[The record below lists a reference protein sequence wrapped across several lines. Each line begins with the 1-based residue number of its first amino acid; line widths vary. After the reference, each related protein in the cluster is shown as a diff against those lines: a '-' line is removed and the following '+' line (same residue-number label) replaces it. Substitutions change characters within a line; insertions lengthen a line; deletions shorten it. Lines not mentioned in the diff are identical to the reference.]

1 MKAAPD
7 LTAPDLT
14 EPELPAPAFSP
25 EELSALLGEKH
36 LPTAEQSAII
46 SSPLTPRLVIAGAGS
61 GKTATMADRVVWL
74 VANGWVRP
82 EEVLGVTFTRKAAGE
97 LASRIRAKL
106 SSLQRIAAADAGH
119 AVFPAGLLSTDALEP
134 KVSTYHSFASGI
146 VSDYGLRL
154 GIERDVVLLGGA
166 QAWQLASEVVEAYDG
181 EYAHFRVAKS
191 TLVKAVIQ
199 LAGECAEH
207 LREPAEVQAWLMERL
222 SAYEGLPYVAGAKK
236 NSTQAAV
243 ELAGMLRTRASVAD
257 LVGRY
262 AAAKRARGALDF
274 GDLVALAAKVAREVP
289 LAADMER
296 QRYRVVLL
304 DEFQDTSHAQLVL
317 FSRLFGEG
325 HAVTAVGDPN
335 QSIYGF
341 RGASAGQLFHFV
353 REFPVRVG
361 EPHAGTATFRPAP
374 VSYLTTAWRNGQ
386 NILAAANLI
395 AAPLN
400 ADASAAGPAGER
412 ASAAAVE
419 VPSLQP
425 SPAAVQGRVIM
436 GRFAT
441 DEDEAAAIAR
451 DVLRFRVTDFEMQ
464 AAASPVPPA
473 MAVLCRRRAQM
484 ECIRREFEANGIPYE
499 IVGLGGLLDTPEIV
513 DLVSTLRVL
522 ADPGRS
528 DSLMRLL
535 AGARWRIGPADLM
548 AFRDWSSHLAR
559 RRAQNAADA
568 AVADESAESA
578 DVVIE
583 GDLTDGASLVEALDW
598 LPREGWLSAHG
609 RSLTPAALERLHQ
622 LATELRHLRGLLGD
636 DLTTLLGEVERAML
650 LDIEVAARP
659 GISIHQA
666 RRNLDA
672 FQDAAAGFLQT
683 AQRVDVLAFLAWLEA
698 AAAEEGGLEVPPPD
712 VNHEAVQLL
721 TVHASKGLE
730 WDVVFVPGLN
740 AGAFPSS
747 RDSRWSSGS
756 AALPWPLRGDRA
768 DLPQWDLDQPDQKGW
783 LDAEKDFKADVQ
795 AHGEAEERRLA
806 YVAYTRA
813 KHVLWVSSA
822 AWVGGRGSLAEM
834 SPFLAE
840 LEPLAG
846 EGAAPGPFNPDG
858 GTVARIHP
866 DSVAEEALPEAS
878 PLTQDLEVASWP
890 YDPLE
895 GPVDPRTGKRLRLV
909 PGRRA
914 AMDEA
919 AGRLLEEIRRQRHPA
934 IHTGAIPAD
943 AAHGGFLRA
952 DTDLDADTVLHTDT
966 VLHADAVHG
975 GDMHPAAGV
984 ERGSGDSRTLRPFAA
999 RWAGEAALLLERR
1012 ARRARSRDV
1021 HLPGHISASTLV
1033 SLDENPE
1040 AVVQRLRRPVPREP
1054 GMSARKGTVFHAWV
1068 EEYYGS
1074 AGMLDLGEAPGS
1086 DDHIDEAYGLDD
1098 MVATFRESE
1107 WAHRSPAHVEVPVE
1121 TRVGD
1126 VVVRGRIDAVFRD
1139 ADGGWDLVDWKTGR
1153 KPSSAQLKTKS
1164 VQLAVYRLA
1173 WARLKGVPLDEVRA
1187 AFYYVADN
1195 QVVRP
1200 HDLASGEELEAILTA
1215 ALARP
1220 EHQMHPDS

>member
-1 MKAAPD
+1 MSRMA
-7 LTAPDLT
+7 
-14 EPELPAPAFSP
+14 ELPEPRFSP
-25 EELSALLGEKH
+25 EELSVLLGEKN
-36 LPTAEQSAII
+36 LPTAEQSAVI
-46 SSPLTPRLVIAGAGS
+46 SSPLAPRLVIAGAGS

-74 VANGWVRP
+74 VANGWVKP

-106 SSLQRIAAADAGH
+106 SALQRTATGNAGG
-119 AVFPAGLLSTDALEP
+119 AEAGALLSADALEP

-166 QAWQLASEVVEAYDG
+166 QAWQLASEVVEAFDG
-181 EYAHFRVAKS
+181 EYSHFRVAKS

-207 LREPAEVQAWLMERL
+207 LQDPDGVQGWLMQRL
-222 SAYEGLPYVAGAKK
+222 AEFEALPYVAGAKK
-236 NSTQAAV
+236 NPSQAAG
-243 ELAGMLRTRASVAD
+243 ELGAMLRTRASVAE

-262 AAAKRARGALDF
+262 AEAKRARGALDF
-274 GDLVALAAKVAREVP
+274 GDLVALAARVSREVP
-289 LAADMER
+289 LAAEMER
-296 QRYRVVLL
+296 QRYKVVLL

-317 FSRLFGEG
+317 FSRLFGDG

-353 REFPVRVG
+353 NEFPVCVEDGQPR
-361 EPHAGTATFRPAP
+361 TASRRPAP
-374 VSYLTTAWRNGQ
+374 VSYLTTAWRNGR

-395 AAPLN
+395 SAPL
-400 ADASAAGPAGER
+400 SAAAAQAGPAGQR
-412 ASAAAVE
+412 SSGAAVE
-419 VPSLQP
+419 VPALRP
-425 SPAAVQGRVIM
+425 SPAAVQGRVVL

-441 DEDEAAAIAR
+441 DEDEAAAIAK
-451 DVLRFRVTDFEMQ
+451 DLLRFRATDFDGS
-464 AAASPVPPA
+464 SPEPRVQPA

-484 ECIRREFEANGIPYE
+484 ECLRKEFEATGIPYE

-548 AFRDWSSHLAR
+548 AFRDWSAFLAR
-559 RRAQNAADA
+559 RRGLGMNDPSG
-568 AVADESAESA
+568 DEDPEAA

-583 GDLTDGASLVEALDW
+583 GDITDAASLVEALDW
-598 LPREGWLSAHG
+598 LPKDGWTSTHG
-609 RSLTPAALERLHQ
+609 RSLTPPARERLQ
-622 LATELRHLRGLLGD
+622 RLGTELRQLRALMGE

-659 GISIHQA
+659 GFSIHQA

-683 AQRVDVLAFLAWLEA
+683 SHRVDVLAFLSWLEA
-698 AAAEEGGLEVPPPD
+698 AASEEGGLDVPPAD

-740 AGAFPSS
+740 SGAFPSS

-756 AALPWPLRGDRA
+756 AAMPWPLRGDRA

-783 LDAEKDFKADVQ
+783 LDAEKVFKGDVQ

-813 KHVLWVSSA
+813 KHVLWVSSG
-822 AWVGGRGSLAEM
+822 AWVGGRGGMAEM

-840 LEPLAG
+840 LAPLA
-846 EGAAPGPFNPDG
+846 EQETAE
-858 GTVARIHP
+858 IHP
-866 DSVAEEALPEAS
+866 GSVDEESLPQES
-878 PLTQDLEVASWP
+878 PLTRELEVAAWP

-895 GPVDPRTGKRLRLV
+895 GPVDPRSGNRLRVV
-909 PGRRA
+909 PGRRV
-914 AMDEA
+914 AMDRAAERLLTEIAVVEAGTPGLPEGRGLRPQA
-919 AGRLLEEIRRQRHPA
+919 AGWDR
-934 IHTGAIPAD
+934 
-943 AAHGGFLRA
+943 
-952 DTDLDADTVLHTDT
+952 
-966 VLHADAVHG
+966 
-975 GDMHPAAGV
+975 
-984 ERGSGDSRTLRPFAA
+984 
-999 RWAGEAALLLERR
+999 EAALLLERR

-1033 SLDENPE
+1033 DLGEDAE

-1054 GMSARKGTVFHAWV
+1054 GMSARKGTAFHAWV
-1068 EEYYGS
+1068 EEYFGT

-1086 DDHIDEAYGLDD
+1086 DNHIDEAYGLDD
-1098 MVATFRESE
+1098 MVATFKDSR
-1107 WAHRSPAHVEVPVE
+1107 WAHRSPAYVEVPVE
-1121 TRVGD
+1121 TRIGD

-1153 KPSSAQLKTKS
+1153 RPSAGQLKTKG

-1173 WARLKGVPLDEVRA
+1173 WARLKGVPLEEVRA
-1187 AFYYVADN
+1187 AFFYVADN
-1195 QVVRP
+1195 HVVRP
-1200 HDLASGEELEAILTA
+1200 HDLASGAELEGIVAD
-1215 ALARP
+1215 ALA
-1220 EHQMHPDS
+1220 S

>member
-1 MKAAPD
+1 
-7 LTAPDLT
+7 
-14 EPELPAPAFSP
+14 S
-25 EELSALLGEKH
+25 
-36 LPTAEQSAII
+36 
-46 SSPLTPRLVIAGAGS
+46 
-61 GKTATMADRVVWL
+61 
-74 VANGWVRP
+74 
-82 EEVLGVTFTRKAAGE
+82 
-97 LASRIRAKL
+97 
-106 SSLQRIAAADAGH
+106 
-119 AVFPAGLLSTDALEP
+119 
-134 KVSTYHSFASGI
+134 
-146 VSDYGLRL
+146 
-154 GIERDVVLLGGA
+154 
-166 QAWQLASEVVEAYDG
+166 
-181 EYAHFRVAKS
+181 
-191 TLVKAVIQ
+191 
-199 LAGECAEH
+199 
-207 LREPAEVQAWLMERL
+207 
-222 SAYEGLPYVAGAKK
+222 
-236 NSTQAAV
+236 
-243 ELAGMLRTRASVAD
+243 
-257 LVGRY
+257 
-262 AAAKRARGALDF
+262 
-274 GDLVALAAKVAREVP
+274 
-289 LAADMER
+289 
-296 QRYRVVLL
+296 
-304 DEFQDTSHAQLVL
+304 
-317 FSRLFGEG
+317 
-325 HAVTAVGDPN
+325 
-335 QSIYGF
+335 
-341 RGASAGQLFHFV
+341 
-353 REFPVRVG
+353 
-361 EPHAGTATFRPAP
+361 
-374 VSYLTTAWRNGQ
+374 
-386 NILAAANLI
+386 
-395 AAPLN
+395 
-400 ADASAAGPAGER
+400 
-412 ASAAAVE
+412 
-419 VPSLQP
+419 
-425 SPAAVQGRVIM
+425 
-436 GRFAT
+436 
-441 DEDEAAAIAR
+441 
-451 DVLRFRVTDFEMQ
+451 
-464 AAASPVPPA
+464 VPPA
-473 MAVLCRRRAQM
+473 MAVLSRRRAQM

-548 AFRDWSSHLAR
+548 AFRDWSSYLAR
-559 RRAQNAADA
+559 RRARNPADP
-568 AVADESAESA
+568 AVADESAEPA

-583 GDLTDGASLVEALDW
+583 GDLTDAASLVEALDW
-598 LPREGWLSAHG
+598 LPREGWISAHG

-659 GISIHQA
+659 GITIHQA

-822 AWVGGRGSLAEM
+822 AWVGGRGSMAEM

-846 EGAAPGPFNPDG
+846 AKEAPGLLNPDG
-858 GTVARIHP
+858 RTVAEIHP
-866 DSVAEEALPEAS
+866 DSVAEEALPETS
-878 PLTQDLEVASWP
+878 PLTKELEVASWP

-914 AMDEA
+914 SMDQA
-919 AGRLLEEIRRQRHPA
+919 AGRLLEEIGRRDIRPA
-934 IHTGAIPAD
+934 GGAGP
-943 AAHGGFLRA
+943 
-952 DTDLDADTVLHTDT
+952 
-966 VLHADAVHG
+966 
-975 GDMHPAAGV
+975 
-984 ERGSGDSRTLRPFAA
+984 GSGDNRTLRPFAA
-999 RWAGEAALLLERR
+999 RWAEEAALLLDRR
-1012 ARRARSRDV
+1012 GRRARSRDV

-1033 SLDENPE
+1033 ALDEDPA

-1068 EEYYGS
+1068 EAYYGS
-1074 AGMLDLGEAPGS
+1074 AGMLDLDEAPGS
-1086 DDHIDEAYGLDD
+1086 DDRIDEAYGLDD
-1098 MVATFRESE
+1098 MVATFRDSE

-1139 ADGGWDLVDWKTGR
+1139 ADGGWDLIDWKTGR
-1153 KPSSAQLKTKS
+1153 KPSSGQLKTKS
-1164 VQLAVYRLA
+1164 VQLALYRLA

-1200 HDLASGEELEAILTA
+1200 HDLASGEELEAIVTA

-1220 EHQMHPDS
+1220 QP

>member
-1 MKAAPD
+1 MSR
-7 LTAPDLT
+7 TA
-14 EPELPAPAFSP
+14 ELPEPRFSP
-25 EELSALLGEKH
+25 EELSALLGEKN
-36 LPTAEQSAII
+36 LPTPEQSAII
-46 SSPLTPRLVIAGAGS
+46 SSPLAPRLVIAGAGS

-74 VANGWVRP
+74 VANGWVKP

-106 SSLQRIAAADAGH
+106 SALQRSATGDSGGAVAG
-119 AVFPAGLLSTDALEP
+119 ALLSADALEP

-166 QAWQLASEVVEAYDG
+166 QAWQLASEVVEAFDG
-181 EYAHFRVAKS
+181 EYSHFRVAKS

-207 LREPAEVQAWLMERL
+207 LQAPDGVQGWLMQRL
-222 SAYEGLPYVAGAKK
+222 AEFEALPYVAGAKK
-236 NSTQAAV
+236 NPSQAAG
-243 ELAGMLRTRASVAD
+243 ELGAMLRTRASVAE

-262 AAAKRARGALDF
+262 AEAKRARGALDF
-274 GDLVALAAKVAREVP
+274 GDLVALAARVAREVP
-289 LAADMER
+289 LAAEMER
-296 QRYRVVLL
+296 QRYKVVLL

-317 FSRLFGEG
+317 FSRLFGDG

-353 REFPVRVG
+353 NEFPVCEDG
-361 EPHAGTATFRPAP
+361 QSGTASRRPAP
-374 VSYLTTAWRNGQ
+374 VSYLTTAWRNGR

-395 AAPLN
+395 SAPL
-400 ADASAAGPAGER
+400 SAAAAQAGPAGQR
-412 ASAAAVE
+412 SCSAAVE
-419 VPSLQP
+419 VPALRP
-425 SPAAVQGRVIM
+425 SPAAVQGRVVI

-441 DEDEAAAIAR
+441 DEDEAAVIAK
-451 DVLRFRVTDFEMQ
+451 DLLRFRATDFDGSSSEPRIQ
-464 AAASPVPPA
+464 PA

-484 ECIRREFEANGIPYE
+484 ECLRKEFEATGIPYE

-548 AFRDWSSHLAR
+548 AFRDWSAFLAR
-559 RRAQNAADA
+559 RRGMGGNDPSGDEDA
-568 AVADESAESA
+568 EAA

-583 GDLTDGASLVEALDW
+583 GDITDAASLVEALDW
-598 LPREGWLSAHG
+598 LPKEGWTSTHG
-609 RSLTPAALERLHQ
+609 RSLTPPALERLQ
-622 LATELRHLRGLLGD
+622 RLGTELRQLRSLMGE

-659 GISIHQA
+659 GLNIHQA

-683 AQRVDVLAFLAWLEA
+683 SHRVDVLAFLSWLEA
-698 AAAEEGGLEVPPPD
+698 AASEEGGLDVPPAD

-740 AGAFPSS
+740 TGAFPSN

-783 LDAEKDFKADVQ
+783 LDAEKMFKADVQ

-813 KHVLWVSSA
+813 KHVLWVSSG
-822 AWVGGRGSLAEM
+822 AWVGGRGGMAEM

-840 LEPLAG
+840 LAPLA
-846 EGAAPGPFNPDG
+846 EQETAE
-858 GTVARIHP
+858 IHP
-866 DSVAEEALPEAS
+866 GSVDEESLPQES
-878 PLTQDLEVASWP
+878 PLTRELEVAAWP

-895 GPVDPRTGKRLRLV
+895 GPVDPRSGKRLRLV
-909 PGRRA
+909 PGRRE
-914 AMDEA
+914 AMDRAAERLLTEIAAVQAGTPGLPAGQGLRPQA
-919 AGRLLEEIRRQRHPA
+919 AGW
-934 IHTGAIPAD
+934 
-943 AAHGGFLRA
+943 
-952 DTDLDADTVLHTDT
+952 
-966 VLHADAVHG
+966 
-975 GDMHPAAGV
+975 
-984 ERGSGDSRTLRPFAA
+984 ER
-999 RWAGEAALLLERR
+999 EAALLLERR
-1012 ARRARSRDV
+1012 LRRARSRDV

-1033 SLDENPE
+1033 DLGEDAE

-1054 GMSARKGTVFHAWV
+1054 GMSARKGTAFHAWV
-1068 EEYYGS
+1068 EEYFGT

-1086 DDHIDEAYGLDD
+1086 DNHIDQAYGLDD
-1098 MVATFRESE
+1098 MVATFKDSR
-1107 WAHRSPAHVEVPVE
+1107 WAHRSPAYVEVPVE
-1121 TRVGD
+1121 TRIGD

-1153 KPSSAQLKTKS
+1153 RPSAGQLKTKS

-1173 WARLKGVPLDEVRA
+1173 WARLKGVPLEEVRA
-1187 AFYYVADN
+1187 AFFYVADN
-1195 QVVRP
+1195 HVVRP
-1200 HDLASGEELEAILTA
+1200 HDLASGTELEGIVAA
-1215 ALARP
+1215 ALAG
-1220 EHQMHPDS
+1220 

>member
-1 MKAAPD
+1 MS
-7 LTAPDLT
+7 T
-14 EPELPAPAFSP
+14 EAIRPAEEPGALPAVRFSP
-25 EELSALLGEKH
+25 EELSAMLGEKNS
-36 LPTAEQSAII
+36 PTAEQSLII
-46 SSPLTPRLVIAGAGS
+46 SSPLAPRLVIAGAGS

-97 LASRIRAKL
+97 LATRIRAKL
-106 SSLQRIAAADAGH
+106 AALQRIAAADTTNQ
-119 AVFPAGLLSTDALEP
+119 VFPAGLLSTDALEP
-134 KVSTYHSFASGI
+134 KVSTYHSYASGI

-154 GIERDVVLLGGA
+154 GVERDVVLLGGA
-166 QAWQLASEVVEAYDG
+166 QSFQLASEVVEAFDG
-181 EYAHFRVAKS
+181 EYEHFRSAKS

-207 LREPAEVQAWLMERL
+207 LQEPSAVRAWLLDRVAGFE
-222 SAYEGLPYVAGAKK
+222 ALPYVADAKK
-236 NSTQAAV
+236 NPSQAAA
-243 ELAGMLRTRASVAD
+243 ELSALLRTRASVAD
-257 LVGRY
+257 MVGRY
-262 AAAKRARGALDF
+262 ADAKRARGALDF
-274 GDLVALAAKVAREVP
+274 GDLVALAARVANEIPV
-289 LAADMER
+289 AAQTER
-296 QRYRVVLL
+296 QRYKVVLL

-317 FSRLFGEG
+317 FSRLFGDG

-353 REFPVRVG
+353 REFPVRLGAADSADPGSPPRFAV
-361 EPHAGTATFRPAP
+361 AP
-374 VSYLTTAWRNGQ
+374 TSYLTTAWRNGR
-386 NILAAANLI
+386 NILAAANVI
-395 AAPLN
+395 SAPL
-400 ADASAAGPAGER
+400 SQAAAQTGPAGER
-412 ASAAAVE
+412 DTAGGVE
-419 VPSLQP
+419 VPPLQP
-425 SPAAVQGRVIM
+425 SPAAVQGRVMM
-436 GRFAT
+436 GRFGT
-441 DEDEAAAIAR
+441 DEDEAAAIAG
-451 DVLRFRVTDFEMQ
+451 DVLRFRVTDFNDAGDE
-464 AAASPVPPA
+464 SEPPA

-484 ECIRREFEANGIPYE
+484 ECIRREFEARGIPYE

-513 DLVSTLRVL
+513 DLVATLRVL

-548 AFRDWSSHLAR
+548 ALRDWSSFLAR
-559 RRAQNAADA
+559 RRGRPGGLDEDDADTGEAA
-568 AVADESAESA
+568 
-578 DVVIE
+578 VIE
-583 GDLTDGASLVEALDW
+583 GDLTDAASLVEALDW
-598 LPREGWLSAHG
+598 LPRDGWTSAHG
-609 RSLTPAALERLHQ
+609 RQLSAEALDRLRR
-622 LATELRHLRGLLGD
+622 LSAELRLLRGYMGD

-672 FQDAAAGFLQT
+672 FHDAAAGFLHT
-683 AQRVDVLAFLAWLEA
+683 SHRVDVLAFLAWLEA
-698 AAAEEGGLEVPPPD
+698 AAAEENGLDAAAPE

-768 DLPQWDLDQPDQKGW
+768 DLPQWDLDHPDQKGW
-783 LDAEKDFKADVQ
+783 LDAEKEFKSAVQ
-795 AHGEAEERRLA
+795 VHGEAEERRLA

-822 AWVGGRGSLAEM
+822 AWVGSRAGMADM

-840 LEPLAG
+840 LEVLA
-846 EGAAPGPFNPDG
+846 ADG
-858 GTVARIHP
+858 TAGIHP
-866 DSVAEEALPEAS
+866 LSVAEEALPEES
-878 PLTQDLEVASWP
+878 PLTSELEVAGWP

-895 GPVDPRTGKRLRLV
+895 GPVDPRTGARLRLV

-914 AMDEA
+914 AMQSA
-919 AGRLLEEIRRQRHPA
+919 AGRVLEFLESGSA
-934 IHTGAIPAD
+934 LD
-943 AAHGGFLRA
+943 AAAATAADGPGQRQPLR
-952 DTDLDADTVLHTDT
+952 
-966 VLHADAVHG
+966 G
-975 GDMHPAAGV
+975 PAAG
-984 ERGSGDSRTLRPFAA
+984 
-999 RWAGEAALLLERR
+999 WAVEAATLLERR
-1012 ARRARSRDV
+1012 SRRTLVQDV

-1033 SLDENPE
+1033 DLEDDAE
-1040 AVVQRLRRPVPREP
+1040 AVVARLRRPVPREP
-1054 GMSARKGTVFHAWV
+1054 GMSARKGTAFHAWV
-1068 EEYYGS
+1068 EEYYGT
-1074 AGMLDLGEAPGS
+1074 AGMLDLGEEAGS
-1086 DDHIDEAYGLDD
+1086 DGHIDEAYGLDT
-1098 MVATFRESE
+1098 MVETFRRSE
-1107 WAHRSPAHVEVPVE
+1107 WADRAPAHVEVPVE

-1153 KPSSAQLKTKS
+1153 RPSAAQLKTKA

-1173 WARLKGVPLDEVRA
+1173 WSRLKGVPLDQVRA

-1200 HDLASGEELEAILTA
+1200 HDLGSAARLEQIVAA
-1215 ALARP
+1215 ALGTG
-1220 EHQMHPDS
+1220 

>member
-1 MKAAPD
+1 MTPEAPA
-7 LTAPDLT
+7 TGQAVPY
-14 EPELPAPAFSP
+14 PAPNAGPLPDPRFSP
-25 EELSALLGEKH
+25 EELSAMLGEKNS
-36 LPTAEQSAII
+36 PTAEQSLII

-97 LASRIRAKL
+97 LATRIRAKL
-106 SSLQRIAAADAGH
+106 AALQRIAADDTGNT
-119 AVFPAGLLSTDALEP
+119 VFPAGLLSTDALEP
-134 KVSTYHSFASGI
+134 KVSTYHSYASGI

-154 GIERDVVLLGGA
+154 GVERDVVLLGGA
-166 QAWQLASEVVEAYDG
+166 QSFQLASEVVEAFDG
-181 EYAHFRVAKS
+181 DYEHFRSAKS
-191 TLVKAVIQ
+191 TLIKAVIQ

-207 LREPAEVQAWLMERL
+207 LQDPAQVRGWLLERIVAFE
-222 SAYEGLPYVAGAKK
+222 SLPYVADAKK
-236 NSTQAAV
+236 NSTQAAAD
-243 ELAGMLRTRASVAD
+243 LSAMLRTRASIAEM
-257 LVGRY
+257 VGRY
-262 AAAKRARGALDF
+262 SEAKRARGALDF
-274 GDLVALAAKVAREVP
+274 GDLVALAARVANEIPV
-289 LAADMER
+289 AAQTER
-296 QRYRVVLL
+296 QRYKVVLL

-317 FSRLFGEG
+317 FSRLFGDG

-353 REFPVRVG
+353 REFPIRVSSASTSEEIAGG
-361 EPHAGTATFRPAP
+361 ESTGPALTP
-374 VSYLTTAWRNGQ
+374 TRFAVAPTSYLTTAWRNGR
-386 NILAAANLI
+386 NILATANLI
-395 AAPLN
+395 SAPLSK
-400 ADASAAGPAGER
+400 AAASRGAAGARET
-412 ASAAAVE
+412 ADAVE
-419 VPSLQP
+419 VPPLQP
-425 SPAAVQGRVIM
+425 SPAAVQGRVVM

-441 DEDEAAAIAR
+441 DEAEAAAIAA
-451 DVLRFRVTDFEMQ
+451 DVLKFRVTDFDAGQ
-464 AAASPVPPA
+464 PADAPPPA

-484 ECIRREFEANGIPYE
+484 ECIRREFELRGIPYD
-499 IVGLGGLLDTPEIV
+499 IVGLGGLLDTPEII
-513 DLVSTLRVL
+513 DLVATLRVL

-548 AFRDWSSHLAR
+548 ALRDWSSHLAR
-559 RRAQNAADA
+559 RRGRPGSTSADDDAAGAADA
-568 AVADESAESA
+568 AGDDA
-578 DVVIE
+578 VIE
-583 GDLTDGASLVEALDW
+583 GDITDAASLVEALDW
-598 LPREGWLSAHG
+598 LPREGWTSAHG
-609 RSLTPAALERLHQ
+609 RRLSPEARGRLQ
-622 LATELRHLRGLLGD
+622 KLSDELRQLRTFMGD

-672 FQDAAAGFLQT
+672 FQDAAAGFLHT
-683 AQRVDVLAFLAWLEA
+683 SHRVDVLAFLAWLEA
-698 AAAEEGGLEVPPPD
+698 AAAEENGLDAAAPE

-783 LDAEKDFKADVQ
+783 LDAEKEFKSAVQ
-795 AHGEAEERRLA
+795 VHGEAEERRLA

-813 KHVLWVSSA
+813 KHVLWISSA
-822 AWVGGRGSLAEM
+822 AWVGSRAGLAEM

-840 LEPLAG
+840 LEGLTAG
-846 EGAAPGPFNPDG
+846 GGAE
-858 GTVARIHP
+858 IHP
-866 DSVAEEALPEAS
+866 LSVSEDALPAES
-878 PLTQDLEVASWP
+878 PLTSELEVAEWP

-895 GPVDPRTGKRLRLV
+895 GPYDPRSGKRLRLV

-914 AMDEA
+914 AMEA
-919 AGRLLEEIRRQRHPA
+919 AAARVLEAMHGALGLGAGLNTGTGTGTGTGTAPHAGPA
-934 IHTGAIPAD
+934 AVR
-943 AAHGGFLRA
+943 AHS
-952 DTDLDADTVLHTDT
+952 
-966 VLHADAVHG
+966 G
-975 GDMHPAAGV
+975 GDHERKPVLRGPAAG
-984 ERGSGDSRTLRPFAA
+984 
-999 RWAGEAALLLERR
+999 WAKEAATLLERR
-1012 ARRARSRDV
+1012 SRRSVLQDV

-1033 SLDENPE
+1033 DLEDDPDS
-1040 AVVQRLRRPVPREP
+1040 VVARLRRPVPREP
-1054 GMSARKGTVFHAWV
+1054 GMSARKGTAFHAWV
-1068 EEYYGS
+1068 EEYFGA
-1074 AGMLDLGEAPGS
+1074 AGMLDLGEAAGA
-1086 DDHIDEAYGLDD
+1086 DDHIDEAYGLDS
-1098 MVATFRESE
+1098 MVETFRQSE
-1107 WAHRSPAHVEVPVE
+1107 WAHRAPAHVEVPVE
-1121 TRVGD
+1121 TRIGD

-1153 KPSSAQLKTKS
+1153 RPPASQLKVKA

-1173 WARLKGVPLDEVRA
+1173 WARLKGVPLEDVRA

-1200 HDLASGEELEAILTA
+1200 HDLGSAEQLEAIVAAALERTA
-1215 ALARP
+1215 AAGG
-1220 EHQMHPDS
+1220 S

>member
-1 MKAAPD
+1 MSIEATTAAGPETAAPAD
-7 LTAPDLT
+7 TRPKPLP
-14 EPELPAPAFSP
+14 EPRFSP
-25 EELSALLGEKH
+25 EELSVMLGEKNS
-36 LPTAEQSAII
+36 PTAEQSRII
-46 SSPLTPRLVIAGAGS
+46 SSPLAPRLVIAGAGS

-97 LASRIRAKL
+97 LATRIRAKL
-106 SSLQRIAAADAGH
+106 AALARIAAADPEH
-119 AVFPAGLLSTDALEP
+119 KVFPAGLLSTDALEP
-134 KVSTYHSFASGI
+134 KVSTYHSYASGI

-154 GIERDVVLLGGA
+154 GVERDVVLLGGA
-166 QAWQLASEVVEAYDG
+166 QSFQLASEVVEAFDG
-181 EYAHFRVAKS
+181 DYQHFRSAKS

-207 LREPAEVQAWLMERL
+207 LQDPAQVRGWLLDRVAEFE
-222 SAYEGLPYVAGAKK
+222 ALPYVATAKK
-236 NSTQAAV
+236 NPSQAAGD
-243 ELAGMLRTRASVAD
+243 LSALLRTRASVAD
-257 LVGRY
+257 MVGRY
-262 AAAKRARGALDF
+262 AEAKRARGALDF
-274 GDLVALAAKVAREVP
+274 GDLVALAARVANEIPV
-289 LAADMER
+289 AAQTER
-296 QRYRVVLL
+296 QRYKVVLL

-317 FSRLFGEG
+317 FSRLFGDG

-353 REFPVRVG
+353 REFPVRVDDG
-361 EPHAGTATFRPAP
+361 GSAHDSGDAGGGPPQFAVAP
-374 VSYLTTAWRNGQ
+374 TSYLTTAWRNGR
-386 NILAAANLI
+386 NILEAANVISAPLSKAAAH
-395 AAPLN
+395 AG
-400 ADASAAGPAGER
+400 AAGAR
-412 ASAAAVE
+412 DSADTVE
-419 VPSLQP
+419 VPPLQP
-425 SPAAVQGRVIM
+425 SPAAVQGRVLM
-436 GRFAT
+436 GRFGT
-441 DEDEAAAIAR
+441 DEDEAAAIAA
-451 DVLRFRVTDFEMQ
+451 DVLKFRRTDFGAGKAEE
-464 AAASPVPPA
+464 PEPPA

-484 ECIRREFEANGIPYE
+484 ECIRREFELRGIPYE

-513 DLVSTLRVL
+513 DLVATLRVL

-548 AFRDWSSHLAR
+548 AFRDWSSFLAR
-559 RRAQNAADA
+559 RRGRPGSDTDTDTD
-568 AVADESAESA
+568 VDGDTAET
-578 DVVIE
+578 VIE
-583 GDLTDGASLVEALDW
+583 GDLTDAASLVEALDW
-598 LPREGWLSAHG
+598 LPRPDWTSAHG
-609 RSLTPAALERLHQ
+609 RRLSPDALERLQ
-622 LATELRHLRGLLGD
+622 RLSAELRQLRSFMGD
-636 DLTTLLGEVERAML
+636 DLSTLLGEVERAML

-672 FQDAAAGFLQT
+672 FQDAAAGFLHT
-683 AQRVDVLAFLAWLEA
+683 SQRVDVLAFLAWLEA
-698 AAAEEGGLEVPPPD
+698 AAAEENGLDAAAPD

-783 LDAEKDFKADVQ
+783 LDAEKEFKSAVQ

-822 AWVGGRGSLAEM
+822 AWVGSRAGLAEM

-840 LEPLAG
+840 LEGLSGA
-846 EGAAPGPFNPDG
+846 GAAE
-858 GTVARIHP
+858 IHP
-866 DSVAEEALPEAS
+866 HSVAEEALPEES
-878 PLTQDLEVASWP
+878 PLTSELELALWP

-895 GPVDPRTGKRLRLV
+895 GPVHPHTGARLRLV

-914 AMDEA
+914 AMETAAARVLEQLEQPGAGSLPAPAGPGTAPAASA
-919 AGRLLEEIRRQRHPA
+919 AGARRLR
-934 IHTGAIPAD
+934 G
-943 AAHGGFLRA
+943 
-952 DTDLDADTVLHTDT
+952 
-966 VLHADAVHG
+966 
-975 GDMHPAAGV
+975 PAAG
-984 ERGSGDSRTLRPFAA
+984 
-999 RWAGEAALLLERR
+999 WAQEAATLLDR
-1012 ARRARSRDV
+1012 RSRRSAVQEV

-1033 SLDENPE
+1033 DLDED
-1040 AVVQRLRRPVPREP
+1040 AASVVARLRRPVPREP
-1054 GMSARKGTVFHAWV
+1054 GMSARKGTAFHAWV
-1068 EEYYGS
+1068 EEYFGTS
-1074 AGMLDLGEAPGS
+1074 GMLDLGEAAGS
-1086 DDHIDEAYGLDD
+1086 DDHIDEAYGLDA
-1098 MVATFRESE
+1098 MVETFRQSE
-1107 WAHRSPAHVEVPVE
+1107 WAHRAPAHVEVPVE
-1121 TRVGD
+1121 TRIGD

-1153 KPSSAQLKTKS
+1153 RPPAGQLKTKS

-1173 WARLKGVPLDEVRA
+1173 WSRLKGVPLEDVRA

-1200 HDLASGEELEAILTA
+1200 HDLGSAERLEEIVAA
-1215 ALARP
+1215 ALGRK
-1220 EHQMHPDS
+1220 SG

>member
-1 MKAAPD
+1 MSA
-7 LTAPDLT
+7 L
-14 EPELPAPAFSP
+14 PELPAPRFSP
-25 EELSALLGEKH
+25 EELSVLLGEKN

-74 VANGWVRP
+74 VANGWVKP

-106 SSLQRIAAADAGH
+106 GALQRIAAADTGRS
-119 AVFPAGLLSTDALEP
+119 VFPEGLLSADALEP

-166 QAWQLASEVVEAYDG
+166 QAWQLASEVVESYDG
-181 EYAHFRVAKS
+181 EYAHFRAAKS

-207 LREPAEVQAWLMERL
+207 LREPAEVQDWLMERL
-222 SAYEGLPYVAGAKK
+222 ADFEGLPYVAGAKK
-236 NSTQAAV
+236 NATQAAS
-243 ELAGMLRTRASVAD
+243 ELGAMLRTRASVAE

-262 AAAKRARGALDF
+262 SEAKRARGALDF
-274 GDLVALAAKVAREVP
+274 GDLVALAAKVSRQVP
-289 LAADMER
+289 LAADTER

-317 FSRLFGEG
+317 FSRLFGDG

-353 REFPVRVG
+353 SEFPVKV
-361 EPHAGTATFRPAP
+361 AGQASGAPRFSPAP
-374 VSYLTTAWRNGQ
+374 VSYLTTAWRNGR
-386 NILAAANLI
+386 NILAAANVI
-395 AAPLN
+395 SAPLS
-400 ADASAAGPAGER
+400 AAAAAAGPAGQR
-412 ASAAAVE
+412 TSAATVE
-419 VPSLQP
+419 VPPLQP
-425 SPAAVQGRVIM
+425 SPAAAQGRVVM
-436 GRFAT
+436 GRFDT
-441 DEDEAAAIAR
+441 DENEAAAIAR
-451 DVLRFRVTDFEMQ
+451 DLLKFRVTDFEKQ
-464 AAASPVPPA
+464 SSGAPVPPA

-484 ECIRREFEANGIPYE
+484 ECIRRELETNGIPYE

-548 AFRDWSSHLAR
+548 AFRDWSSYLAR
-559 RRAQNAADA
+559 RRGQNAADSA
-568 AVADESAESA
+568 IADEEPGSAP

-583 GDLTDGASLVEALDW
+583 GDLTDAASLVEALDW
-598 LPREGWLSAHG
+598 LPRDGWTSAHG
-609 RSLTPAALERLHQ
+609 RTLTAAALDRLRR
-622 LATELRHLRGLLGD
+622 LATELRHLRGLIGD

-659 GISIHQA
+659 GLSIHQA

-683 AQRVDVLAFLAWLEA
+683 SHRVDILAFLAWLEA
-698 AAAEEGGLEVPPPD
+698 AAAEEGGLDVPPPD

-740 AGAFPSS
+740 SGSFPSS

-768 DLPQWDLDQPDQKGW
+768 DLPQWDLDQRDQKGW
-783 LDAEKDFKADVQ
+783 LDAEKDFKAAVQ

-822 AWVGGRGSLAEM
+822 AWVGARGGMAEM

-840 LEPLAG
+840 LGPLAG
-846 EGAAPGPFNPDG
+846 IGEAAGSVTAG
-858 GTVARIHP
+858 GSVAEIHP
-866 DSVAEEALPEAS
+866 DSVDEVSLPQES
-878 PLTQDLEVASWP
+878 PLTQDPEVAIWP

-914 AMDEA
+914 AMDRAAARVLQEIDRQGTQAVSGAPALESETDNSRALPPWA
-919 AGRLLEEIRRQRHPA
+919 AGWSRE
-934 IHTGAIPAD
+934 
-943 AAHGGFLRA
+943 
-952 DTDLDADTVLHTDT
+952 
-966 VLHADAVHG
+966 
-975 GDMHPAAGV
+975 AG
-984 ERGSGDSRTLRPFAA
+984 
-999 RWAGEAALLLERR
+999 LLLERR
-1012 ARRARSRDV
+1012 ARRANSRDV

-1033 SLDENPE
+1033 ALDEDPA
-1040 AVVQRLRRPVPREP
+1040 AVLQRLRRPIPREP
-1054 GMSARKGTVFHAWV
+1054 GMSARKGTAFHAWV
-1068 EEYYGS
+1068 EEYFGTS
-1074 AGMLDLGEAPGS
+1074 GMLDIDEAPGS
-1086 DDHIDEAYGLDD
+1086 DDHIDEAYGLED
-1098 MVATFRESE
+1098 MVATFKASE
-1107 WAHRSPAHVEVPVE
+1107 WAHRSPAQVEVPVE
-1121 TRVGD
+1121 TRIGD

-1139 ADGGWDLVDWKTGR
+1139 GDGVWDLVDWKTGR
-1153 KPSSAQLKTKS
+1153 RPSAGQLKTKS

-1173 WARLKGVPLDEVRA
+1173 WARLRDVPVEQVRA

-1200 HDLASGEELEAILTA
+1200 HDLASGDELESIVTA
-1215 ALARP
+1215 ALADP
-1220 EHQMHPDS
+1220 EA

>member
-1 MKAAPD
+1 MSPD
-7 LTAPDLT
+7 PNVDRPGVP
-14 EPELPAPAFSP
+14 EPRFTP
-25 EELSALLGEKH
+25 EELSGLLGEKNV
-36 LPTAEQSAII
+36 PTPEQSAII

-106 SSLQRIAAADAGH
+106 ASLQRLAGQDGGLRL
-119 AVFPAGLLSTDALEP
+119 FPEQPVSSDSLEP

-154 GIERDVVLLGGA
+154 GVERDVVLLGGA

-181 EYAHFRVAKS
+181 EYTHFRAAKS

-199 LAGECAEH
+199 LTGECAEH
-207 LREPAEVQAWLMERL
+207 LQEPEDVEAWLMARL
-222 SAYEGLPYVAGAKK
+222 SEFESLPYMADKKK
-236 NSTQAAV
+236 NPPQAAA

-257 LVGRY
+257 MVGRY

-274 GDLVALAAKVAREVP
+274 GDLVALAAKVAQDVP
-289 LAADMER
+289 LAAQMER
-296 QRYRVVLL
+296 QRYKVVLL
-304 DEFQDTSHAQLVL
+304 DEFQDTSYAQLVL
-317 FSRLFGEG
+317 FSRLFGGG

-353 REFPVRVG
+353 REFPVRTG
-361 EPHAGTATFRPAP
+361 PADAPGNWAPAP
-374 VSYLTTAWRNGQ
+374 TSYLTTAWRNGRS
-386 NILAAANLI
+386 ILSAANVMSESLGKAAA
-395 AAPLN
+395 AR
-400 ADASAAGPAGER
+400 GPAGGGS
-412 ASAAAVE
+412 APGGGGMAAAD
-419 VPSLQP
+419 VPPLQP
-425 SPAAVQGRVIM
+425 SPYAVDGIVVL
-436 GRFAT
+436 GRFGT
-441 DEDEAAAIAR
+441 DVDEAAAVAD
-451 DVLRFRVTDFEMQ
+451 DVLKYRVTDFELKPDGT
-464 AAASPVPPA
+464 PVPPA
-473 MAVLCRRRAQM
+473 IAVLCRRRAQM
-484 ECIRREFEANGIPYE
+484 ETVRRQFEARGIPYE

-513 DLVSTLRVL
+513 DLVATLRVL

-548 AFRDWSSHLAR
+548 ALRDWSSQLAR
-559 RRAQNAADA
+559 RRGQP
-568 AVADESAESA
+568 AVQTGNDRSMNEQPDDGS
-578 DVVIE
+578 DTVLE

-598 LPREGWLSAHG
+598 LPREGWTSAHG
-609 RSLTPAALERLHQ
+609 RSLSGAARGRLAR
-622 LATELRHLRGLLGD
+622 LSAELRQLRGYLGD

-672 FQDAAAGFLQT
+672 FQDAAAGFLRT
-683 AQRVDVLAFLAWLEA
+683 SQRVDILAFLSWLEA
-698 AAAEEGGLEVPPPD
+698 AAAEENGLEAPASD
-712 VNHEAVQLL
+712 VNREAVQLL

-740 AGAFPSS
+740 AGAFPSD

-783 LDAEKDFKADVQ
+783 LDAEKEFKAAVQ
-795 AHGEAEERRLA
+795 AHGESEERRLA

-822 AWVGGRGSLAEM
+822 AWVGSRAGRADM

-840 LEPLAG
+840 LEPLA
-846 EGAAPGPFNPDG
+846 
-858 GTVARIHP
+858 TVAGGKAPAAVVHP
-866 DSVAEEALPEAS
+866 ASQDETSLPESS
-878 PLTQDLEVASWP
+878 PLTLETEVAGWP

-895 GPVDPRTGKRLRLV
+895 GPVDPRTGDRLRLSS
-909 PGRRA
+909 GRRE
-914 AMDEA
+914 AMEA
-919 AGRLLEEIRRQRHPA
+919 AAAKVLAALEHHGQEPSTA
-934 IHTGAIPAD
+934 LGGAAQQD
-943 AAHGGFLRA
+943 G
-952 DTDLDADTVLHTDT
+952 DTSESKQLN
-966 VLHADAVHG
+966 
-975 GDMHPAAGV
+975 GV
-984 ERGSGDSRTLRPFAA
+984 ARGWA
-999 RWAGEAALLLERR
+999 REAALLLERR
-1012 ARRARSRDV
+1012 SRRSAGRDV

-1033 SLDENPE
+1033 ELREDAT
-1040 AVVQRLRRPVPREP
+1040 AVLGRLRRPVPREP
-1054 GMSARKGTVFHAWV
+1054 GMSARKGTAFHSWV
-1068 EEYYGS
+1068 EEYFGA
-1074 AGMLDLGEAPGS
+1074 AGMLDLDEAPGS
-1086 DDHIDEAYGLDD
+1086 DDHIDAAYDLDA
-1098 MVATFRESE
+1098 MVATFKASP
-1107 WAHRSPAHVEVPVE
+1107 WANRSPAFVEVPVE

-1139 ADGGWDLVDWKTGR
+1139 ADGRWDLVDWKTGR
-1153 KPSSAQLKTKS
+1153 RPSAGALKTKA

-1173 WARLKGVPLDEVRA
+1173 WARLKDVPLEEVRA
-1187 AFYYVADN
+1187 AFFYVADN
-1195 QVVRP
+1195 EVVRP
-1200 HDLASGEELEAILTA
+1200 HDLGSARELERIVSA
-1215 ALARP
+1215 ALSP
-1220 EHQMHPDS
+1220 

>member
-1 MKAAPD
+1 M
-7 LTAPDLT
+7 T
-14 EPELPAPAFSP
+14 PEAPATGQAVPPAANAGPLPDPRFTP
-25 EELSALLGEKH
+25 EELSAMLGEKNS
-36 LPTAEQSAII
+36 PTAEQSLII

-97 LASRIRAKL
+97 LATRIRAKL
-106 SSLQRIAAADAGH
+106 AALQRIAAADTEN

-134 KVSTYHSFASGI
+134 KVSTYHSYASGI

-154 GIERDVVLLGGA
+154 GVERDVVLLGGA
-166 QAWQLASEVVEAYDG
+166 QSFQLASEVVEAFDG
-181 EYAHFRVAKS
+181 DYEHFRSAKS

-207 LREPAEVQAWLMERL
+207 LQDPAQVRGWLLERIAAFE
-222 SAYEGLPYVAGAKK
+222 SLPYVADAKK
-236 NSTQAAV
+236 NSTQAAGD
-243 ELAGMLRTRASVAD
+243 LNAMLRTRASVAEM
-257 LVGRY
+257 VGRY
-262 AAAKRARGALDF
+262 SEAKRARGALDF
-274 GDLVALAAKVAREVP
+274 GDLVALAARVADEIPV
-289 LAADMER
+289 AAQTER
-296 QRYRVVLL
+296 QRYKVVLL

-317 FSRLFGEG
+317 FSRLFGDG

-353 REFPVRVG
+353 REFPVRVSSESTSGKNAGG
-361 EPHAGTATFRPAP
+361 ESTGPAEMATRFAVAP
-374 VSYLTTAWRNGQ
+374 TSYLTTAWRNGR
-386 NILAAANLI
+386 NILATANLI
-395 AAPLN
+395 SAPLSK
-400 ADASAAGPAGER
+400 AAAGRGAAGARET
-412 ASAAAVE
+412 ADAVE
-419 VPSLQP
+419 VPPLQP
-425 SPAAVQGRVIM
+425 SPAAVQGRVVM

-441 DEDEAAAIAR
+441 DEAEAAAIAG
-451 DVLRFRVTDFEMQ
+451 DVLKFRVTDFDAGQ
-464 AAASPVPPA
+464 AADAAPPA

-484 ECIRREFEANGIPYE
+484 ECIRREFEVRGIPYE
-499 IVGLGGLLDTPEIV
+499 IVGLGGLLDTPEII
-513 DLVSTLRVL
+513 DLVATLRVL

-548 AFRDWSSHLAR
+548 ALRDWSSHLAR
-559 RRAQNAADA
+559 RRGRPGSTDDDGDDA
-568 AVADESAESA
+568 AGDDA
-578 DVVIE
+578 VIE
-583 GDLTDGASLVEALDW
+583 GDITDAASLVEALDW
-598 LPREGWLSAHG
+598 LPRDGWTSAHG
-609 RSLTPAALERLHQ
+609 RRLSPEARGRLQ
-622 LATELRHLRGLLGD
+622 RLSDELRQLRTFMGD

-672 FQDAAAGFLQT
+672 FQDAAAGFLHT
-683 AQRVDVLAFLAWLEA
+683 SHRVDVLAFLAWLEA
-698 AAAEEGGLEVPPPD
+698 AAAEENGLDAAAPE

-783 LDAEKDFKADVQ
+783 LDAEKEFKSAVQ
-795 AHGEAEERRLA
+795 VHGEAEERRLA

-813 KHVLWVSSA
+813 KHVLWISSA
-822 AWVGGRGSLAEM
+822 AWVGSRAGLAEM

-840 LEPLAG
+840 LEGLTAG
-846 EGAAPGPFNPDG
+846 GGAE
-858 GTVARIHP
+858 IHP
-866 DSVAEEALPEAS
+866 LSVSEDALPAES
-878 PLTQDLEVASWP
+878 PLTSELEVAGWP

-895 GPVDPRTGKRLRLV
+895 GPYDPRTGKRLRLV

-914 AMDEA
+914 AMEA
-919 AGRLLEEIRRQRHPA
+919 A
-934 IHTGAIPAD
+934 
-943 AAHGGFLRA
+943 AAR
-952 DTDLDADTVLHTDT
+952 VLAAMHS
-966 VLHADAVHG
+966 G
-975 GDMHPAAGV
+975 GDHERKPVLRGPAAG
-984 ERGSGDSRTLRPFAA
+984 
-999 RWAGEAALLLERR
+999 WAKEAATLLERR
-1012 ARRARSRDV
+1012 SRRSVVQDV

-1033 SLDENPE
+1033 DLEDDPDS
-1040 AVVQRLRRPVPREP
+1040 VVARLRRPVPREP
-1054 GMSARKGTVFHAWV
+1054 GMSARKGTAFHAWV
-1068 EEYYGS
+1068 EEYFGA
-1074 AGMLDLGEAPGS
+1074 AGMLDLGEAAGA
-1086 DDHIDEAYGLDD
+1086 DDHIDEAYGLDS
-1098 MVATFRESE
+1098 MVETFRQSE
-1107 WAHRSPAHVEVPVE
+1107 WAHRAPVHVEVPVE
-1121 TRVGD
+1121 TRIGD

-1153 KPSSAQLKTKS
+1153 RPSASQLTVKA

-1173 WARLKGVPLDEVRA
+1173 WARLKGVPLEDVRA
-1187 AFYYVADN
+1187 AFYYVTDN

-1200 HDLASGEELEAILTA
+1200 HDLGSAEQLEAIVAAALGRTA
-1215 ALARP
+1215 AAGG
-1220 EHQMHPDS
+1220 S

>member
-1 MKAAPD
+1 MNP
-7 LTAPDLT
+7 TSTP
-14 EPELPAPAFSP
+14 PAPRFSP
-25 EELSALLGEKH
+25 EELSVLLEEKN

-74 VANGWVRP
+74 VANGWVKP

-106 SSLQRIAAADAGH
+106 GALQRIAAADAGH
-119 AVFPAGLLSTDALEP
+119 SVFPAGLLSTEALEP

-166 QAWQLASEVVEAYDG
+166 QAWQLASEVVESFDG
-181 EYAHFRVAKS
+181 EYSHFRVAKS

-207 LREPAEVQAWLMERL
+207 LRDAAEVQVWLMERL
-222 SAYEGLPYVAGAKK
+222 ATFEDLPYVAGAKK
-236 NSTQAAV
+236 NPTQAAG
-243 ELAGMLRTRASVAD
+243 ELGAMLRTRASVAD
-257 LVGRY
+257 LVARY
-262 AAAKRARGALDF
+262 SDAKRARGALDF
-274 GDLVALAAKVAREVP
+274 GDLVALAARVSREIP
-289 LAADMER
+289 LAAEMER
-296 QRYRVVLL
+296 QRYKVVLL

-317 FSRLFGEG
+317 FSRLFGDG

-353 REFPVRVG
+353 SEFPVKVEDDQSGSVRFV
-361 EPHAGTATFRPAP
+361 PAP
-374 VSYLTTAWRNGQ
+374 TSYLTTAWRNGR
-386 NILAAANLI
+386 NILAAANI
-395 AAPLN
+395 ISAPL
-400 ADASAAGPAGER
+400 SAPAGPAGQR
-412 ASAAAVE
+412 TLAAAVE
-419 VPSLQP
+419 VPPLQP
-425 SPAAVQGRVIM
+425 SPAASQGRVIM

-441 DEDEAAAIAR
+441 DEEEAAAIAR
-451 DVLRFRVTDFEMQ
+451 DLLRFRVTDFEKQ
-464 AAASPVPPA
+464 SAAVPVPPA

-484 ECIRREFEANGIPYE
+484 ECIRRELEANGIPYE
-499 IVGLGGLLDTPEIV
+499 IVGLGGLQDTPEIV

-548 AFRDWSSHLAR
+548 AFRDWSSFLAR
-559 RRAQNAADA
+559 RRGQNAADA
-568 AVADESAESA
+568 AIADEGPEPSAG
-578 DVVIE
+578 VVIE
-583 GDLTDGASLVEALDW
+583 GDLTDAASLVEALDW
-598 LPREGWLSAHG
+598 LPKEGWTSAQG
-609 RSLTPAALERLHQ
+609 RTLTAAALERLHQ
-622 LATELRHLRGLLGD
+622 LATELRQLRALIGD

-659 GISIHQA
+659 GFSIHQA

-683 AQRVDVLAFLAWLEA
+683 SHRVDVLAFLAWLEA
-698 AAAEEGGLEVPPPD
+698 AAAEEGGLDAPPSD

-783 LDAEKDFKADVQ
+783 LDAEKDFKAAVQ

-822 AWVGGRGSLAEM
+822 AWVGARGGLAEM

-840 LEPLAG
+840 LAPLAG
-846 EGAAPGPFNPDG
+846 LGEKPGQVPAG
-858 GTVARIHP
+858 GTVAEIHP
-866 DSVAEEALPEAS
+866 ASVDEESLPDES
-878 PLTQDLEVASWP
+878 PLTQDLEVAAWP

-895 GPVDPRTGKRLRLV
+895 GPIDPRSGKRLRLV
-909 PGRRA
+909 PGRRT
-914 AMDEA
+914 AMDNA
-919 AGRLLEEIRRQRHPA
+919 AGRLLQEIAAIRHQALHGMEPDVES
-934 IHTGAIPAD
+934 GGGNSQPLQPR
-943 AAHGGFLRA
+943 AANW
-952 DTDLDADTVLHTDT
+952 
-966 VLHADAVHG
+966 
-975 GDMHPAAGV
+975 
-984 ERGSGDSRTLRPFAA
+984 SR
-999 RWAGEAALLLERR
+999 EASLLLERR

-1033 SLDENPE
+1033 DLDEDPE
-1040 AVVQRLRRPVPREP
+1040 AVLQRLRRPVPREP
-1054 GMSARKGTVFHAWV
+1054 GMSARKGTAFHAWV
-1068 EEYYGS
+1068 EEYFGTP
-1074 AGMLDLGEAPGS
+1074 GMLDIDEAPGS
-1086 DDHIDEAYGLDD
+1086 DTHIDEAYGLED

-1107 WAHRSPAHVEVPVE
+1107 WAHRSPTHVEVPVE
-1121 TRVGD
+1121 TRIGD

-1153 KPSSAQLKTKS
+1153 RPSAGQLKTKS
-1164 VQLAVYRLA
+1164 VQLAIYRLA
-1173 WARLKGVPLDEVRA
+1173 WARLKGVPVDEVRA

-1200 HDLASGEELEAILTA
+1200 HDLASGDELEAIVAA
-1215 ALARP
+1215 ALAAP
-1220 EHQMHPDS
+1220 EQ

>member
-1 MKAAPD
+1 MSSETTTAEAAS
-7 LTAPDLT
+7 AP
-14 EPELPAPAFSP
+14 PAHVGELPAPRFSP
-25 EELSALLGEKH
+25 EELSAILGEKNT
-36 LPTAEQSAII
+36 PTAEQSLII
-46 SSPLTPRLVIAGAGS
+46 SSPLAPRLVIAGAGS

-97 LASRIRAKL
+97 LATRIRAKL
-106 SSLQRIAAADAGH
+106 AALARIAAADPEH
-119 AVFPAGLLSTDALEP
+119 KVFPAGLLSTDALEP
-134 KVSTYHSFASGI
+134 KVSTYHSYASGI

-154 GIERDVVLLGGA
+154 GVERDVVLLGGA
-166 QAWQLASEVVEAYDG
+166 QSFQLASEVVEAYDG
-181 EYAHFRVAKS
+181 EYQHFRSAKS

-207 LREPAEVQAWLMERL
+207 LQDPAQVRGWLLDRAAEFE
-222 SAYEGLPYVAGAKK
+222 ALPYVATAKK
-236 NSTQAAV
+236 NPSQAAGD
-243 ELAGMLRTRASVAD
+243 LSALLRTRASVAD
-257 LVGRY
+257 MVGRY
-262 AAAKRARGALDF
+262 AEAKRARGALDF
-274 GDLVALAAKVAREVP
+274 GDLVALAARVANEIPV
-289 LAADMER
+289 AAQTER
-296 QRYRVVLL
+296 QRYKVVLL

-317 FSRLFGEG
+317 FSRLFGDG

-353 REFPVRVG
+353 REFPVRVDDGGNGRGSG
-361 EPHAGTATFRPAP
+361 ETGGAP
-374 VSYLTTAWRNGQ
+374 GKFAVAPTSYLTTAWRNGR
-386 NILAAANLI
+386 NILEAANVISAPLSKAAAH
-395 AAPLN
+395 AG
-400 ADASAAGPAGER
+400 AAGAR
-412 ASAAAVE
+412 NSAETVE
-419 VPSLQP
+419 VPPLQP
-425 SPAAVQGRVIM
+425 SPAAVQGRVVM
-436 GRFAT
+436 GRFGT
-441 DEDEAAAIAR
+441 DDDEAAAIAA
-451 DVLRFRVTDFEMQ
+451 DVLKFRRTDFDAGKGGE
-464 AAASPVPPA
+464 AEPPA

-484 ECIRREFEANGIPYE
+484 ECIRREFELRGIPYE

-513 DLVSTLRVL
+513 DLVATLRVL

-548 AFRDWSSHLAR
+548 AFRDWSSFLAR
-559 RRAQNAADA
+559 RRGRPGDTDADS
-568 AVADESAESA
+568 DRDSDTDSPETI
-578 DVVIE
+578 IE
-583 GDLTDGASLVEALDW
+583 GDLTDAASLVEALDW
-598 LPREGWLSAHG
+598 LPRPDWTSAHG
-609 RSLTPAALERLHQ
+609 RRLSPEALGRLQ
-622 LATELRHLRGLLGD
+622 KLSVELRQLRSFMGD
-636 DLTTLLGEVERAML
+636 DLSTLLGEVERAML

-672 FQDAAAGFLQT
+672 FQDAAAGFLHT
-683 AQRVDVLAFLAWLEA
+683 SQRVDVLAFLAWLEA
-698 AAAEEGGLEVPPPD
+698 AAAEENGLDAAAPD

-783 LDAEKDFKADVQ
+783 LDAEKDFKSAVQ

-822 AWVGGRGSLAEM
+822 AWVGSRAGLAEM

-840 LEPLAG
+840 LEVLGAS
-846 EGAAPGPFNPDG
+846 GAAG
-858 GTVARIHP
+858 IHP
-866 DSVAEEALPEAS
+866 LSVAEEALPEES
-878 PLTQDLEVASWP
+878 PLTSELELALWP

-895 GPVDPRTGKRLRLV
+895 GPIHPRTGARLRLV

-914 AMDEA
+914 AMEA
-919 AGRLLEEIRRQRHPA
+919 AAARVLEQLDQPDGGSLPVPA
-934 IHTGAIPAD
+934 RAGTSPAALGPAALAPAD
-943 AAHGGFLRA
+943 SAPAARKLR
-952 DTDLDADTVLHTDT
+952 
-966 VLHADAVHG
+966 G
-975 GDMHPAAGV
+975 PAAG
-984 ERGSGDSRTLRPFAA
+984 
-999 RWAGEAALLLERR
+999 WAQEAATLLDR
-1012 ARRARSRDV
+1012 RSRRSALQDV

-1033 SLDENPE
+1033 DLDED
-1040 AVVQRLRRPVPREP
+1040 AGSVVARLRRPVPREP
-1054 GMSARKGTVFHAWV
+1054 GMSARKGTAFHAWV
-1068 EEYYGS
+1068 EEYFGTT
-1074 AGMLDLGEAPGS
+1074 GMLDLGEAAGS
-1086 DDHIDEAYGLDD
+1086 DDHIDEAYGLDA
-1098 MVATFRESE
+1098 MVETFRQSE
-1107 WAHRSPAHVEVPVE
+1107 WAHRAPAHVEVPVE
-1121 TRVGD
+1121 TRIGD

-1153 KPSSAQLKTKS
+1153 RPSASQLKTKA

-1173 WARLKGVPLDEVRA
+1173 WSRLKGVPLEDVRA

-1200 HDLASGEELEAILTA
+1200 HDLGSAERLEEIVAA
-1215 ALARP
+1215 ALGGKAGY
-1220 EHQMHPDS
+1220 